1 MVKAFQRRCE
11 YGNKHMFDSLSQF
24 YNRESV
30 TVKMKKFPV
39 FDTPLRKPGA
49 AQNQERLS
57 GCVRTGATT
66 IRTKL
71 DEIIDRD
78 IMKLIIVSQSD
89 GTGDRKQAGRRIVDF
104 QSPI

>member
-1 MVKAFQRRCE
+1 
-11 YGNKHMFDSLSQF
+11 MFDSLSQF

-57 GCVRTGATT
+57 GCVRMGATT

-78 IMKLIIVSQSD
+78 IMKLIIVSQPD